1 MPETEQ
7 TKPSEL
13 DRLPRWAPFV
23 VMAGL
28 TLVAFRQYL
37 LSSPGEMLL
46 GQDTLAAGIMFR
58 KFFVEHI
65 RALGRLPLWNP
76 YLFGGV
82 PTIEAGSGDIL
93 YPASILHFLLPLTSA
108 LAWKLILH
116 VYLAG
121 VFMYLAAR
129 ALGASRLLAL
139 FAGSAY
145 MLSANLVSLVWGGQD
160 GKMYVTALFPAGLW
174 LLVTAL
180 ERGSWFRFLW
190 LGVVAGL
197 MVVAHPQ
204 LAYYAYLGLAGYAI
218 GALWSRRREGGA
230 MLAHVLASAMLAVV
244 TAVGVAAV
252 VLIPM
257 YRYLREDSPRAGP
270 GRGFEYSASWSL
282 HAEEALSLFIPE
294 FAGTDVQAETYW
306 GKNPFKHN
314 SEYGGALVLILGI
327 AGIAGLRGDRRRW
340 GLGAMAAVALL
351 YALGAGTPVFRI
363 LYTIVPGLKNFRAP
377 SLAAFLAIASLT
389 ILATLLLERV
399 LAQGDPRARRTMSIA
414 LLAGAI
420 IATLVA
426 IIALAGGPGL
436 YNTWTSLF
444 GRAEGVDRAQAFAA
458 NQPRIAGGALVV
470 ALLCAL
476 NWTAVWLWQRGQI
489 RSSHVALI
497 LIALTALDLLRV
509 DSRYIQIVRYD
520 EFFPADPGIEAL
532 RSRLAP
538 GERVLTVGGV
548 YPEGFLATYGVPEVF
563 GYHGNQLRWYN
574 DLTRYQVR
582 QGARSASELEQY
594 WVSLLN
600 SGALRA
606 LAARYVLLPGQ
617 VDLPGYKLLGA
628 DQRVAVYVNDG
639 AAPGAAVVPQVQV
652 EPDSARRIALL
663 WSPTFDP
670 SKTAVV
676 DEPVHSIGQAGG
688 TGTAVI
694 EGNGDDTLL
703 VRVQSSGP
711 ALLTISRTYHPSWEA
726 EIDGAPA
733 PVIQANHAL
742 MGVPLTKSGEHRVL
756 LRYRPQIV
764 QLCAAIT
771 TTTWILVL
779 LMTAG
784 AVAVGLRRRRG

>member
-1 MPETEQ
+1 M
-7 TKPSEL
+7 
-13 DRLPRWAPFV
+13 PRWAPFAI
-23 VMAGL
+23 MAGL
-28 TLVAFRQYL
+28 TLLVFRQYL
-37 LSSPGEMLL
+37 LSGPGEMLL

-129 ALGASRLLAL
+129 AFGAARMIAL

-160 GKMYVTALFPAGLW
+160 GKMYVITLFPAALW

-180 ERGSWFRFLW
+180 NRRSWFRFLW

-204 LAYYAYLGLAGYAI
+204 LAYYAYLTLAGYALVS
-218 GALWSRRREGGA
+218 LWSRRREGGA
-230 MLAHVLASAMLAVV
+230 MLAHVLASGMLAAV

-282 HAEEALSLFIPE
+282 HAEELLSFFVPE
-294 FAGTDVQAETYW
+294 FSGTDVQSETYW

-314 SEYGGALVLILGI
+314 SEYGGAVVLVLGVAAL
-327 AGIAGLRGDRRRW
+327 AGLKGDRRRW

-351 YALGAGTPVFRI
+351 YALGSGTPAFRV
-363 LYTIVPGLKNFRAP
+363 LYSVVPGLKNFRAP
-377 SLAAFLAIASLT
+377 SLAAFVAVAALT
-389 ILATLLLERV
+389 LLATLLLQRALED
-399 LAQGDPRARRTMSIA
+399 GDPRARRAMSIG
-414 LLAGAI
+414 LAVGTGA
-420 IATLVA
+420 AVLMAVV
-426 IIALAGGPGL
+426 ALAGGPGL
-436 YNTWTSLF
+436 YRTWTAVF
-444 GRAEGVDRAQAFAA
+444 GAAESAQREAAFSA
-458 NQPRIAGGALVV
+458 NLSRIAAGALVT

-476 NWTAVWLWQRGQI
+476 SWLSVWLWTRGSLRPAQ
-489 RSSHVALI
+489 VAAM
-497 LIALTALDLLRV
+497 LIAITALDLLRV

-520 EFFPADPGIEAL
+520 EFFPPDPGIEAL
-532 RSRLAP
+532 RARLVP
-538 GERVLTVGGV
+538 GERVLSVGGV

-574 DLTRYQVR
+574 ALTRYDVR
-582 QGARSASELEQY
+582 QSAQTAAELQQY
-594 WVSLLN
+594 WLGFLN

-606 LAARYVLLPGQ
+606 LSARYVLLPGQ
-617 VDLPGYKLLGA
+617 VELPGYRLLGS
-628 DQRVAVYVNDG
+628 DQRVAVYVNEG
-639 AAPGAAVVPQVQV
+639 AAAGAAVVPTVQV
-652 EPDSARRIALL
+652 EPDSARRVALL

-670 SKTAVV
+670 SKTVV
-676 DEPVHSIGQAGG
+676 VEREVPAIGRGGG
-688 TGTAVI
+688 TGTAVV
-694 EGNGDDTLL
+694 EGNGDDTLA
-703 VRVQSSGP
+703 VRVRSSGP
-711 ALLTISRTYHPSWEA
+711 ALLTISRTYHPSWKA
-726 EIDGAPA
+726 EVDGEVA
-733 PVIQANHAL
+733 PVLQANHAL
-742 MGVPLTKSGEHRVL
+742 MAVPLTRPGEHRVI
-756 LRYRPQIV
+756 LRYRPSIV
-764 QLCAAIT
+764 RLSAAIT
-771 TTTWILVL
+771 AATWILVL
-779 LMTAG
+779 LIT
-784 AVAVGLRRRRG
+784 VGRAAPLLRRSRG